1 MEASKKLTPAQAL
14 AAANK
19 ALLDSRKRKPKAPKP
34 VMPSKAAER
43 YYLGQ
48 LRALVR
54 AMASELIASL
64 EPELKRLKPDYIA
77 DSVRTLDGWTDQVL
91 AAIRRVS
98 SRFSSS
104 LFDAQIARVAAST
117 VSRAEADNAEH
128 FRDSVNQAVGIDF
141 QLITKPKGM
150 TDYLEASTA
159 ENVNLIKSIPRD
171 YFEKVES
178 LVLGGMKDGLA
189 PTAIAKQIQA
199 EMGVTARRA
208 KLIARDQTSKLN
220 SDLTRQRQAAAG
232 IEFYKSVDAGDV
244 RVTGNPAG
252 KYPNA
257 KISCWG
263 IARQDIGYGPGIYK
277 VADGAT
283 WKGVTNLHPGKHHI
297 LCRCVGLAM
306 IPGVNYFPDKG

>member
-1 MEASKKLTPAQAL
+1 
-14 AAANK
+14 
-19 ALLDSRKRKPKAPKP
+19 
-34 VMPSKAAER
+34 MPSQDAER
-43 YYLGQ
+43 YYRGQ
-48 LRALVR
+48 LSGLIRL
-54 AMASELIASL
+54 MASALMSELA
-64 EPELKRLKPDYIA
+64 PELKRLKPDYIA
-77 DSVRTLDGWTDQVL
+77 DSVRTLDGWTDQIL

-98 SRFSSS
+98 SRFTSS

-199 EMGVTARRA
+199 ETGVTARRA

-244 RVTGNPAG
+244 RVTGNPGG

-263 IARQDIGYGPGIYK
+263 IARQDIGYGVGIYK

-306 IPGVNYFPDKG
+306 IPGVNYFPKDG

>member
-1 MEASKKLTPAQAL
+1 MEK
-14 AAANK
+14 
-19 ALLDSRKRKPKAPKP
+19 RRRKPKAPKP
-34 VMPSKAAER
+34 VMPSQDAER
-43 YYLGQ
+43 YYRGQ
-48 LRALVR
+48 LSGLIRLMATAL
-54 AMASELIASL
+54 MSELA
-64 EPELKRLKPDYIA
+64 PELKRLKPDYIA
-77 DSVRTLDGWTDQVL
+77 DSVRTLDGWTDQIL
-91 AAIRRVS
+91 SAIRRVS
-98 SRFSSS
+98 SRFTSS

-150 TDYLEASTA
+150 IDYLEASTA

-199 EMGVTARRA
+199 ETGVTARRA

-263 IARQDIGYGPGIYK
+263 IARQDIGYGVGVYK

-283 WKGVTNLHPGKHHI
+283 WRDVANLHPGKHHV
-297 LCRCVGLAM
+297 LCRCVGLAQ

>member
-1 MEASKKLTPAQAL
+1 
-14 AAANK
+14 
-19 ALLDSRKRKPKAPKP
+19 
-34 VMPSKAAER
+34 MPSKAAES
-43 YYLGQ
+43 YYRGQ

-54 AMASELIASL
+54 AMTSELVASL

-77 DSVRTLDGWTDQVL
+77 DSIVTLDGWTDQIL

-98 SRFSSS
+98 SRFTSS

-117 VSRAEADNAEH
+117 VRRAEADNAEH
-128 FRDSVNQAVGIDF
+128 FRDSVNKAVGIDF

-171 YFEKVES
+171 YFEKVET
-178 LVLGGMKDGLA
+178 LVLGGMKDGLV
-189 PTAIAKQIQA
+189 PSVIAKQIQ
-199 EMGVTARRA
+199 EETGVTARRA
-208 KLIARDQTSKLN
+208 KLIARDQVSKLN

-232 IEFYKSVDAGDV
+232 IELYKSVDAGDV

-263 IARQDIGYGPGIYK
+263 IARQDIGFGPGIYK
-277 VADGAT
+277 IADGAT
-283 WKGVTNLHPGKHHI
+283 WKGATGLHPGRHHI
-297 LCRCVGLAM
+297 LCRCVAIAQ

>member
-1 MEASKKLTPAQAL
+1 MEK
-14 AAANK
+14 
-19 ALLDSRKRKPKAPKP
+19 RRRKPKAPKP
-34 VMPSKAAER
+34 VMPSQDAER
-43 YYLGQ
+43 YYRGQ
-48 LRALVR
+48 MNGLVR
-54 AMASELIASL
+54 LMATALMSELA
-64 EPELKRLKPDYIA
+64 PELKRLKPDYIA
-77 DSVRTLDGWTDQVL
+77 DSVRTMDGWTDQIL

-98 SRFSSS
+98 SRFTSS

-150 TDYLEASTA
+150 VDYLEASTA

-199 EMGVTARRA
+199 ETGVTARRA

-244 RVTGNPAG
+244 RVTGNPGG

-263 IARQDIGYGPGIYK
+263 IARQDIGYGVGIYK

>member
-1 MEASKKLTPAQAL
+1 MATNQS
-14 AAANK
+14 
-19 ALLDSRKRKPKAPKP
+19 LLDKRKKKPKAPKP
-34 VMPSKAAER
+34 VLPSKEAEK

-48 LRALVR
+48 LRSLVR
-54 AMASELIASL
+54 AMASELVAYL

-77 DSVRTLDGWTDQVL
+77 DSIVTLDGWTDQIL

-128 FRDSVNQAVGIDF
+128 FRDSVNKAVGIDF
-141 QLITKPKGM
+141 QLITKTKGM

-189 PTAIAKQIQA
+189 PSAIAKQIQ
-199 EMGVTARRA
+199 EETGVTARRA
-208 KLIARDQTSKLN
+208 KLIARDQVSKLN
-220 SDLTRQRQAAAG
+220 SDLTRQRQASAG

-263 IARQDIGYGPGIYK
+263 IARQDIGYGVGIYK

-283 WKGVTNLHPGKHHI
+283 WKGETGLHPGKHHI
-297 LCRCVGLAM
+297 LCRCVGLAQ